1 MIPVLV
7 LLCSTILHQV
17 GGYVI
22 GGGTQPGGNQNNP
35 SGPNYNGGIGGGVY
49 PGGGSNGGG
58 VQRDEGGY
66 CNSNT
71 DCRSGLYCT
80 ASVNGVKICLS
91 TSNGGGG
98 SGYPT
103 NTGGGCTT
111 SANCQNG
118 GVCVVRNGV
127 GNCQIQAG
135 GYVSPAARQG
145 MVRFP
150 SSNGLSVG

>member
-1 MIPVLV
+1 MRIPVFLV
-7 LLCSTILHQV
+7 IAASIITAN
-17 GGYVI
+17 GYVI
-22 GGGTQPGGNQNNP
+22 GGGTQPGGNQYNP
-35 SGPNYNGGIGGGVY
+35 SNNNNGGIGGGVY
-49 PGGGSNGGG
+49 PGGGGNNGGGG

-66 CNSNT
+66 CNSNY

-98 SGYPT
+98 SGFPT
-103 NTGGGCTT
+103 GSSQCTT

-127 GNCQIQAG
+127 GSCQIQAG
-135 GYVSPAARQG
+135 GYVSPARQG
-145 MVRFP
+145 MVRYP
-150 SSNGLSVG
+150 SSSGISVG